1 MTIDEAIRILDKK
14 TSANALREYDEI
26 IRYTVVEEA
35 CKIACE
41 IMRDHQVTEKAYQ
54 MAIDDDIK
62 VTMENKRLKE
72 EIERLRTERGEIEN
86 VE

>member
-14 TSANALREYDEI
+14 TSAEALREYDEI
-26 IRYTVVEEA
+26 IRYTVVEKA

-41 IMRDHQVTEKAYQ
+41 AMMIYDRAIKDVVRLSTENS
-54 MAIDDDIK
+54 
-62 VTMENKRLKE
+62 ELKE
-72 EIERLRTERGEIEN
+72 EIERLRTERGGIEN

>member
-14 TSANALREYDEI
+14 TSATALREYDEI

-41 IMRDHQVTEKAYQ
+41 AMMIYDRAIKDVVRLSTE
-54 MAIDDDIK
+54 IS
-62 VTMENKRLKE
+62 ELKE
-72 EIERLRTERGEIEN
+72 EIERLRAERGDIEN